1 VGPVA
6 ATTIAKEDI
15 DGGPSRGCCWW
26 VRQRPP
32 LKLKKMSMVAPLGV
46 LLASSSVAT
55 TKVGEDVDGII
66 WPLGGGSDHIM
77 CLNMYWFL

>member
-1 VGPVA
+1 
-6 ATTIAKEDI
+6 
-15 DGGPSRGCCWW
+15 
-26 VRQRPP
+26 
-32 LKLKKMSMVAPLGV
+32 MSMVAPLGV

-55 TKVGEDVDGII
+55 TKVGADIDGII